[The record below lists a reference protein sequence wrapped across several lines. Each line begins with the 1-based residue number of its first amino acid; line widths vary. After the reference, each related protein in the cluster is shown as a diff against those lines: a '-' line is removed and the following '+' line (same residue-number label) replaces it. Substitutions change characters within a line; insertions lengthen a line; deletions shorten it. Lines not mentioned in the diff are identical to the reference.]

1 MVETHLVG
9 TQGAGMNETAIYDAV
24 VIGGGII
31 AASAAQHLV
40 AAGYRTLLAER
51 GDYASSTSSR
61 TSRLQHCG
69 LSYFSPAGNSIAAF
83 LMNPRFGLQ
92 CMELTRR
99 AMRGRAEFVQSS
111 PERVRPLT
119 FVVPLTPE
127 NAIPVWKAKLAFR
140 MMEFFDG
147 GRVPLDLKIL
157 SAAEARAL
165 PSLQGL
171 AGLER
176 IRGAI
181 TFTEYQYQWPERI
194 VIDTIMK
201 ARAAGLEA
209 LNYSPV
215 TAIARED
222 DLWRVT
228 VETPQGPRVVMTRTV
243 VNCAGVWVDQVT
255 GLVGPGAVRIG
266 AGAKGTNIVARL
278 PAQFRGMGFD
288 TVTSTGMAFYLIPWG
303 DLHYIGPWDTPA
315 SGRPEDFRAS
325 EAEIEAI
332 LNEMQLLFP
341 GVGLTREDVLYSWAG
356 ARPRSG
362 HPSDPLGSMLVED
375 HDLTEKGLPNFFAF
389 TGGLLMTH
397 RDAGRRLTAAV
408 ARRIKPSGQAR
419 AIDYAARLMPGG
431 DAVSAASVTYAIE
444 QEQAR
449 SLAGILR
456 RRLPAGWEPDLGMTH
471 VEEVARIAAPLLGWS
486 EEQTEAE
493 IERFRRQTRLH
504 FAPRDAAALVA
515 AE

>member
-1 MVETHLVG
+1 MTE
-9 TQGAGMNETAIYDAV
+9 IYDAV
-24 VIGGGII
+24 VVGGGII
-31 AASAAQHLV
+31 AASAAQHLT

-69 LSYFSPAGNSIAAF
+69 LSYFSPAGNSISAF
-83 LMNPRFGLQ
+83 LLNPRFGLQ
-92 CMELTRR
+92 CFELTRR

-111 PERVRPLT
+111 PERVRPIT

-157 SAAEARAL
+157 SADQARAL

-171 AGLER
+171 AGLDR

-181 TFTEYQYQWPERI
+181 SFTEYQFQWPERI

-201 ARAAGLEA
+201 ARDAGLTA
-209 LNYSPV
+209 MNYSPV
-215 TAIARED
+215 TAIERAGEVW
-222 DLWRVT
+222 LVT
-228 VETPQGPRVVMTRTV
+228 LQTPDGPLQVRTRAV

-255 GLVGPGAVRIG
+255 GLVGPKAVRV
-266 AGAKGTNIVARL
+266 AGGRKGTNIVARL
-278 PAQFRGMGFD
+278 PDQFRGMGFD

-303 DLHYIGPWDTPA
+303 DLHYIGPWDSPATGTP
-315 SGRPEDFRAS
+315 EEFRATD
-325 EAEIEAI
+325 AEIDA
-332 LNEMQLLFP
+332 LVNEMALLFP
-341 GVGLTREDVLYSWAG
+341 GVGLRREDVLYSWAG
-356 ARPRSG
+356 ARPRTGSD
-362 HPSDPLGSMLVED
+362 DPLGSDAVME
-375 HDLTEKGLPNFFAF
+375 HDLTDRGLPNFFAF

-408 ARRIKPSGQAR
+408 AKRVKPSGR
-419 AIDYAARLMPGG
+419 ATPIDYTARPVPEG
-431 DAVSAASVTYAIE
+431 DRVTEASVTHAVVN
-444 QEQAR
+444 EQAR
-449 SLAGILR
+449 TLAGILR
-456 RRLPAGWEPDLGMTH
+456 RRLPAGWEPDLGMAH
-471 VEEVARIAAPLLGWS
+471 VDRAVEIAAPLLGWS
-486 EEQTEAE
+486 AEKAAAEA
-493 IERFRRQTRLH
+493 ERFRAQTELH
-504 FAPRDAAALVA
+504 FGPRHQP